1 MSSPSTTMIIH
12 RLIST
17 RGPGEYEAVV
27 RIEDGVVE
35 GRFPRR
41 ALRLILE
48 WYDMHADELME
59 DWVLAEQRRPLRT
72 IQPLE

>member
-1 MSSPSTTMIIH
+1 M
-12 RLIST
+12 
-17 RGPGEYEAVV
+17 V
-27 RIEDGVVE
+27 RIDDGVVE

-59 DWVLAEQRRPLRT
+59 DWVLAVQHRPLRT